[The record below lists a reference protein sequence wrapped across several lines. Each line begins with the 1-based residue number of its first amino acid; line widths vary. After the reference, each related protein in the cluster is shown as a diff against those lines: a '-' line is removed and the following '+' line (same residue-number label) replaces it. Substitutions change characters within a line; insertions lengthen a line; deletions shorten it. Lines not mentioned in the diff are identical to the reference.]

1 MPGNTKWLFM
11 LLHILLCDLSV
22 CYGRMNHETPKI
34 YSIPLQN
41 ETAIPEEYKGLPFVG
56 KCCPNGQIFVKNG
69 TLDAVCTVSDATIEH
84 SFTPLFH
91 NFNKTGFEIPGEK
104 QSAFV
109 ALVGDPCKFKRY
121 MLNPDESIDDNN
133 YLLLNGSV
141 FASHHEPS
149 MLKLGVDYCMEI
161 VPEIGLRTFVCFPE
175 ERLIVAA
182 DSRHTVYACGL
193 LISVPFLILT
203 IVAYSITPQLRDVYG
218 KALCRYC
225 GCLALAFST
234 LAITQLGSTHL
245 SDQACTSIAFVIQFS
260 FVACF
265 FWLNAM
271 CIEMWS
277 LVRGHVERETYKR
290 MKPKTLF
297 FWYSLW
303 CWGPSVILILVSMI
317 MDLSP
322 TIPATYVK
330 PNFGKE
336 SCWFKSSDEAM
347 PYFYVPVG
355 LLLLG
360 NVTLFILTFIKLSNY
375 QKDLDLRRLARNEES
390 DRRDRRLVRR
400 YTRTA
405 IVCLIIF
412 FLMGLNWS
420 MELISWFVDADS
432 LDWSMFDLVNAL
444 QGVLMFGLFVIRRP
458 QRDFVWHRIQQLRG
472 IHATPPQ
479 AGSMELYL
487 LPILNGDTMPG
498 QTIIS

>member
-1 MPGNTKWLFM
+1 MIG
-11 LLHILLCDLSV
+11 S
-22 CYGRMNHETPKI
+22 
-34 YSIPLQN
+34 
-41 ETAIPEEYKGLPFVG
+41 
-56 KCCPNGQIFVKNG
+56 
-69 TLDAVCTVSDATIEH
+69 
-84 SFTPLFH
+84 SFSPLFS
-91 NFNKTGFEIPGEK
+91 NFNRTGVEFPGDK
-104 QSAFV
+104 QNTFV
-109 ALVGDPCKFKRY
+109 AIIGDPCKYKKY
-121 MLNPDESIDDNN
+121 ILDPENTNEEES

-141 FASHHEPS
+141 FVPQDAPS
-149 MLKLGVDYCMEI
+149 MLQPGVDYCMEI
-161 VPEIGLRTFVCFPE
+161 VPNIGLKTFVCFPE
-175 ERLIVAA
+175 ERLVVTA
-182 DSRHTVYACGL
+182 DSRFTIYACGL
-193 LISVPFLILT
+193 LVSVPFLVLT
-203 IVAYSITPQLRDVYG
+203 ILAYSITPKLRDVYG

-225 GCLALAFST
+225 GCLALAFTT
-234 LAITQLGSTHL
+234 LAITQLGSGHL

-265 FWLNAM
+265 FWLNVM

-277 LVRGHVERETYKR
+277 LVRSHVDRETYKR

-336 SCWFKSSDEAM
+336 SCWFKSDDEAM

-360 NVTLFILTFIKLSNY
+360 NMTLFILTFLKLSKY
-375 QKDLDLRRLARNEES
+375 QKDLDLRRLARNQAS
-390 DRRDRRLVRR
+390 DRRDRRCLRR
-400 YTRTA
+400 LSRTA

-420 MELISWFVDADS
+420 MELISWFVDGDS
-432 LDWSMFDLVNAL
+432 FDWSTFDLVNAL
-444 QGVLMFGLFVIRRP
+444 QGVLVFGLFVIRRP

-472 IHATPPQ
+472 IDLAPPE
-479 AGSMELYL
+479 AGSMEPYL
-487 LPILNGDTMPG
+487 LPIMNGDNVSREM
-498 QTIIS
+498 IIP